1 MNSAFSWN
9 RGWIAAAVLTL
20 PFLTGADGRGC
31 KPGGVIPI
39 GGGGMADAAGA
50 TCTASDCAGLVAT
63 QDAKACPDG
72 TFVARTVCA
81 KQSDGHCGWDFP
93 ACPTPQDGGS
103 LACDRSQCGPEPPV
117 VPCIDATTSV
127 TCVRHNDGTCGWNVE
142 CLDAGAP
149 DAQSSCCPSGWSM
162 YSCTYPSGT
171 NGLQCHNPSQGCASS
186 SVCGQSCDAI
196 VSGRCGS
203 PCDGKICGD
212 PCSDGRQANVL
223 MYCDL
228 NGGCGLNVPVC
239 SPPASRLHWEST
251 CGFPVCGNPELEQLD
266 SGAPSCGAIHE
277 SDPCTDQDTT
287 CNPGLGCGVL
297 LRCTNAPI
305 DKSMCPI
312 SSERYKKDINYL
324 TDSDLAKVANNVQKI
339 KLATYYYKDQ
349 LPEEQKHLG
358 FIIEDNPKTPAVF
371 MSRDRV
377 DLYGYASMAIA
388 ALQVQNRQIQAM
400 EQELESLRAE
410 IAESKGTSLRCGTAR

>member
-9 RGWIAAAVLTL
+9 RGWAAAAVLTIPL
-20 PFLTGADGRGC
+20 LMGADGRGC

-39 GGGGMADAAGA
+39 GGGA
-50 TCTASDCAGLVAT
+50 TE
-63 QDAKACPDG
+63 DG
-72 TFVARTVCA
+72 P
-81 KQSDGHCGWDFP
+81 HE
-93 ACPTPQDGGS
+93 GGS
-103 LACDRSQCGPEPPV
+103 GACDRSQCGPEPPV
-117 VPCIDATTSV
+117 APCIDGTTSV
-127 TCVRHNDGTCGWNVE
+127 TCIRHSDGRCGWNVE

-162 YSCTYPSGT
+162 YSCTYPSGA

-186 SVCGQSCDAI
+186 FVCGESCDAI

-203 PCDGKICGD
+203 P
-212 PCSDGRQANVL
+212 
-223 MYCDL
+223 
-228 NGGCGLNVPVC
+228 
-239 SPPASRLHWEST
+239 LHWEST
-251 CGFPVCGNPELEQLD
+251 CGFPVCGNPELEQRD
-266 SGAPSCGAIHE
+266 SGAPSCGAIRE

-287 CNPGLGCGVL
+287 CDPGLGCGVL
-297 LRCTNAPI
+297 LRCTSAPI

-312 SSERYKKDINYL
+312 SSEKYKKDINYL

-349 LPEEQKHLG
+349 SPEEQKHLG
-358 FIIEDNPKTPAVF
+358 FIIEDNPRSPAVF

-388 ALQVQNRQIQAM
+388 TLQVQNRQIQAM
-400 EQELESLRAE
+400 EQELADLRAQIE
-410 IAESKGTSLRCGTAR
+410 ESKGNSLRCGTAR